1 MKSRKGIILAG
12 GSGSRLFPVTKAI
25 SKQLIPIHDKP
36 MIYYPLSTLML
47 TGIKD
52 ILIISTPIDNPRF
65 KSLLGDG
72 SSLGINIHYAVQES
86 PKGIAD
92 AFLVAES
99 FISNDPCCLILGDN
113 IFYGNDLSL
122 IFNDACK
129 QETGATVFAYHVDS
143 PENYGVLELDKEENP
158 ISIEEKPSSPL
169 SNWAVTGLY
178 LFDNRVVEIAKS
190 LKPSDRGELEIT
202 SINQNYLENKEL
214 EVKFLGRGYAWLD
227 TGTHESILE
236 ASQFISSVEIRQ
248 GLKISCPEEIAWR
261 MGYID
266 SENLLDLALAI
277 GENQYGLYLKKL
289 VEGN

>member
-266 SENLLDLALAI
+266 SENLLDLALAV

>member
-190 LKPSDRGELEIT
+190 LKPSARVELEIT

-214 EVKFLGRGYAWLD
+214 EVKFLGRGYAW
-227 TGTHESILE
+227 
-236 ASQFISSVEIRQ
+236 
-248 GLKISCPEEIAWR
+248 
-261 MGYID
+261 
-266 SENLLDLALAI
+266 
-277 GENQYGLYLKKL
+277 
-289 VEGN
+289 

>member
-190 LKPSDRGELEIT
+190 LKPSARVELEIT

-266 SENLLDLALAI
+266 SENLLDLALAV